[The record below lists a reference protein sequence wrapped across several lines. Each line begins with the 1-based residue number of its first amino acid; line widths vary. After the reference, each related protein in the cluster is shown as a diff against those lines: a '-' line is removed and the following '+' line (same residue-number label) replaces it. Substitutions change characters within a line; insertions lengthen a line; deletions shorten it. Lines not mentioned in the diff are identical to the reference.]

1 MISLKI
7 DVTKIEKQRLFKG
20 EKGTYLNCVLIET
33 PNSEYSDYMIVQDV
47 SKEERERGV
56 KGTILGNAKIV
67 SKAQNSANNDVK
79 HESNTNVQPT
89 QETDNLPF

>member
-33 PNSEYSDYMIVQDV
+33 PNSEYSDYMIVQNV
-47 SKEERERGV
+47 PKEERERGV
-56 KGTILGNAKIV
+56 EGAILGNAKIV
-67 SKAQNSANNDVK
+67 PKTQNSANNDVK
-79 HESNTNVQPT
+79 PESNTNVQPP
-89 QETDNLPF
+89 QETGDLPF

>member
-79 HESNTNVQPT
+79 PESSGNTQ
-89 QETDNLPF
+89 DYSDLPF